1 MPTNPYRLLLLD
13 PNFVTR
19 IALTSRLEA
28 SGHLVRAEKTVS
40 TAARAATSSNWDL
53 IIASASLA
61 PADLEAFFETLAMT
75 DSKAILCVVMESDD
89 RPRKEIAERFHARLL
104 AHPVR
109 PQTLAEFLPV
119 RKPGADSTAE
129 PSPFFRTA

>member
-1 MPTNPYRLLLLD
+1 MPTNPYRFLLLD

-28 SGHLVRAEKTVS
+28 SGYMVRAEKAVS

-53 IIASASLA
+53 IIASASLVA
-61 PADLEAFFETLAMT
+61 ADLEAFLETLAMT
-75 DSKAILCVVMESDD
+75 DSKAILCVVLEADD
-89 RPRKEIAERFHARLL
+89 RARKEIADRFHARTVV
-104 AHPVR
+104 HPVR
-109 PQTLAEFLPV
+109 PQTLGELLPA
-119 RKPGADSTAE
+119 RRPDADAAGE

>member
-1 MPTNPYRLLLLD
+1 MPANPFRFLLLD

-28 SGHLVRAEKTVS
+28 SGFMVRAEKAVS

-53 IIASASLA
+53 VIASASLA
-61 PADLEAFFETLAMT
+61 AADLEAFLETLAMT
-75 DSKAILCVVMESDD
+75 DSKAVLCVVVESED
-89 RPRKEIAERFHARLL
+89 RARKDIAERFRARIV

-109 PQTLAEFLPV
+109 PQTLAEFLPA
-119 RKPGADSTAE
+119 RRSGAEGPAE

>member
-1 MPTNPYRLLLLD
+1 MPQNPYRFLLLD

-28 SGHLVRAEKTVS
+28 SGFMVRAEKAVS

-53 IIASASLA
+53 VIASASLA
-61 PADLEAFFETLAMT
+61 APDLEAFLETLAMT
-75 DSKAILCVVMESDD
+75 DSKAIRCVVLEAED
-89 RPRKEIAERFHARLL
+89 RVRKEIAERFHAKSV

-109 PQTLAEFLPV
+109 PQTLAELLPA
-119 RKPGADSTAE
+119 RKPGAEGPAE